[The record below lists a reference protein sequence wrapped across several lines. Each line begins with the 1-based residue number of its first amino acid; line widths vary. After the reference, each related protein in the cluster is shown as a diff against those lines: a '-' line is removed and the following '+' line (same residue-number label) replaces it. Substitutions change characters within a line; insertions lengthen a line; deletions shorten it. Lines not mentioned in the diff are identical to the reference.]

1 MSQVDENGIVLV
13 PTIISGI
20 SGSLAFMPADIST
33 SSYALTGSDLEDFI
47 RETASF
53 TLDANDNELK
63 ITIPATHSNLTEDI
77 IPLYITA
84 SGINPRV
91 GVGVTSPLTTF
102 DFKDVE
108 DATTGTELLL
118 RNSRISEG
126 AQVGDSAGKLFF
138 TIDSSSFTDVKTE
151 GAIATIETQ
160 VDSVDYTG
168 VTGELI
174 FSVAQGKSVAPVN
187 KLKINPTL
195 TQITG
200 SLDVSTDVSGS
211 GLYFSSSGQSFIN
224 RLAVGTQTILSPS
237 SNNRFLVGGDAIFK
251 GDVDLGDQASDIIN
265 IHGIVE
271 ITGSV
276 TSSAD
281 ISSSGA
287 VTTSGIVSSGD
298 IHLST
303 NNTQITQVLSAGATR
318 DLIGFDG
325 DNNAVVGNSTA
336 NKIKLVGDVTA
347 SANIS
352 ASGDLFFRSRTI
364 AYSTT
369 TDAYSG
375 DVVSFGSG
383 PNGNDGNIN
392 AGELYYLDSS
402 QNWELADAD
411 ASSTATNMLGIAV
424 ADNTATFL
432 VKGIIQNTAYGG
444 FTTGVPLYVSTT
456 AGDIT
461 GTAPNDTG
469 DIVRVVGYSI
479 NGGSRII
486 YFNPSNDHIVHA

>member
-1 MSQVDENGIVLV
+1 MAS
-13 PTIISGI
+13 TIQIKNSNTAGNSPSSLTQGELAI
-20 SGSLAFMPADIST
+20 NVNDGNLFYGDGSSVKQ
-33 SSYALTGSDLEDFI
+33 DFAVS
-47 RETASF
+47 E
-53 TLDANDNELK
+53 
-63 ITIPATHSNLTEDI
+63 
-77 IPLYITA
+77 ITA
-84 SGINPRV
+84 S
-91 GVGVTSPLTTF
+91 
-102 DFKDVE
+102 
-108 DATTGTELLL
+108 A
-118 RNSRISEG
+118 IS
-126 AQVGDSAGKLFF
+126 A
-138 TIDSSSFTDVKTE
+138 
-151 GAIATIETQ
+151 
-160 VDSVDYTG
+160 
-168 VTGELI
+168 
-174 FSVAQGKSVAPVN
+174 
-187 KLKINPTL
+187 
-195 TQITG
+195 
-200 SLDVSTDVSGS
+200 
-211 GLYFSSSGQSFIN
+211 
-224 RLAVGTQTILSPS
+224 
-237 SNNRFLVGGDAIFK
+237 
-251 GDVDLGDQASDIIN
+251 
-265 IHGIVE
+265 
-271 ITGSV
+271 
-276 TSSAD
+276 
-281 ISSSGA
+281 SGA

-369 TDAYSG
+369 TDGYSG

-383 PNGNDGNIN
+383 PSGNDANIN

-444 FTTGVPLYVSTT
+444 FTTGAPLYVSTT
-456 AGDIT
+456 AGDVT
-461 GTAPNDTG
+461 GTAPSGTS
-469 DIVRVVGYSI
+469 DIVRVVGYSV
-479 NGGSRII
+479 NGSSRVI